1 MEERKIHLSVSEIL
15 SRAFNLCKNNVL
27 EILKVIG
34 IFIVPT
40 IVVLFGVII
49 GIVFSSLI
57 NISYSYSY
65 SYSYFDEAIPLIGI
79 GTIFLIILIALI
91 SSVLMLYANGI
102 ITKILDDANK
112 GNEVSW
118 RSANKYVW
126 KRKWSIL
133 GLNILVWLMTF
144 AFVVVIALLTMLLA
158 LLTVGIGLI
167 ILIPLII
174 AIIVILTPLTSLFT
188 SMLIVRDLTITETI
202 GETFML
208 FKKGYFWSTIGKLA
222 AISGITIGI
231 GLVLAIIQVIPLV
244 GIVIAIIGQYS
255 IQAYTIS
262 YLNILSLDRSNIVEN
277 FIDPIM

>member
-1 MEERKIHLSVSEIL
+1 MEERKIHLSVSEML

-65 SYSYFDEAIPLIGI
+65 SYSYFDEAIPFIGI

>member
-1 MEERKIHLSVSEIL
+1 MEERKIHLSVSEML

-34 IFIVPT
+34 IFIIPT

-65 SYSYFDEAIPLIGI
+65 SYSYFDEAIPFIGI

-174 AIIVILTPLTSLFT
+174 AIIVIVTPLTSLFT
-188 SMLIVRDLTITETI
+188 SMLIVRDLTITEAI

>member
-1 MEERKIHLSVSEIL
+1 MEERKIHLSVSEML

-65 SYSYFDEAIPLIGI
+65 SYSYFDEAIPFIGI
-79 GTIFLIILIALI
+79 GTILLIILVALV
-91 SSVLMLYANGI
+91 SSLLMLYASGI
-102 ITKILDDANK
+102 ITKVLDDANK

-118 RSANKYVW
+118 RAANKYVW
-126 KRKWSIL
+126 QRKWSIL
-133 GLNILVWLMTF
+133 GLNVLVWLMLF
-144 AFVVVIALLTMLLA
+144 AFAVVIILLTILLA
-158 LLTVGIGLI
+158 VLTVGIGLI

-174 AIIVILTPLTSLFT
+174 AIAVVMAPLAYLFT
-188 SMLIVRDLTITETI
+188 SMLIVRDLTITEAI

>member
-1 MEERKIHLSVSEIL
+1 MEERKIHLSVSEML

-65 SYSYFDEAIPLIGI
+65 SYSYFDEAIPFIGI

-277 FIDPIM
+277 FIDPII

>member
-1 MEERKIHLSVSEIL
+1 MEERKIHLSVSEML

-65 SYSYFDEAIPLIGI
+65 SYSYFDEAIPFIGI
-79 GTIFLIILIALI
+79 GTIFVIILIALI

>member
-1 MEERKIHLSVSEIL
+1 MEEKKVYLSISEML
-15 SRAFNLCKNNVL
+15 SRAFNLCKNSAL

-40 IVVLFGVII
+40 IVVLVGII
-49 GIVFSSLI
+49 VGIVLSSLI

-79 GTIFLIILIALI
+79 GTILLIILVALV
-91 SSVLMLYANGI
+91 SSLLMLYASGI
-102 ITKILDDANK
+102 ITKVLDDANK

-118 RSANKYVW
+118 RAANKYVW
-126 KRKWSIL
+126 QRKWSIL
-133 GLNILVWLMTF
+133 GLNVLVWLMLF
-144 AFVVVIALLTMLLA
+144 AFAVVIILLTILLA
-158 LLTVGIGLI
+158 VLTVGIGLI

-174 AIIVILTPLTSLFT
+174 AIAVVMAPLAYLFN
-188 SMLIVRDLTITETI
+188 SMLIVRDLTITEAI

-231 GLVLAIIQVIPLV
+231 GLVLAIIQIIPLV
-244 GIVIAIIGQYS
+244 GIIIAVIGQYA

-262 YLNILSLDRSNIVEN
+262 YLNILALDRSNTVES

>member
-1 MEERKIHLSVSEIL
+1 MEERKIHLSVSEML

>member
-1 MEERKIHLSVSEIL
+1 MEERKVYLSISEML
-15 SRAFNLCKNNVL
+15 SRAFNSCKSSAL

-34 IFIVPT
+34 IFIVPMF
-40 IVVLFGVII
+40 VVLFGMII
-49 GIVFSSLI
+49 VIVFSAFM

-65 SYSYFDEAIPLIGI
+65 SYSYLDDAIPFIGL
-79 GTIFLIILIALI
+79 GTILLIILVSII
-91 SSVLMLYANGI
+91 SSILMLYANGI
-102 ITKILDDANK
+102 ITKMLDDANK

-118 RSANKYVW
+118 RAANKYVW
-126 KRKWSIL
+126 QKKWSIL
-133 GLNILVWLMTF
+133 GLNILIWLIFF
-144 AFVVVIALLTMLLA
+144 AFIVVVVLLTLL
-158 LLTVGIGLI
+158 LSLITMGIVLI
-167 ILIPLII
+167 ILIPLLI
-174 AIIVILTPLTSLFT
+174 ALIVILAPLPYLFN
-188 SMLIVRDLTITETI
+188 SMLIVRDLTITEAI

-208 FKKGYFWSTIGKLA
+208 FKRGYFWSTIGKLA

-231 GLVLAIIQVIPLV
+231 GLVLAIFQVIPLV